1 MKISSKKR
9 KIMVIS
15 KKIETLKLK
24 KMRKN
29 ILFLIIVSMPIFNVF
44 AQLNYGIIQHNLVA
58 VDGDFLPIDTDGDG
72 LHDRLIGYGVEGN
85 SMLKT
90 RVYDFDGVNET
101 FIQTGVLPDVGYG
114 KIIQTN
120 LDGLHGPDLL
130 IIGTPNLNASNQNPF
145 AEIRLD
151 DGNGGYTVSQTL
163 VGLYNVVA
171 DFIDIDNDG
180 DVDLRTSGLDA
191 SSRLRSI
198 IYQNVNGVFTKIIDD
213 IGSNGTNTT
222 LQSNCYVMVNNNDG
236 TFEVLATNGDTHLGG
251 DDFDNAI
258 IEFLLK
264 GFKDETGVDLHKD
277 PMAMQRV
284 REEAEKAKKELST
297 TSEIDVNL
305 MYVTVGASGPLHLN
319 KKITRADLERISHD
333 LVKKSL
339 IPCEKVMKDAKIK
352 KADVD
357 EIILVGGMTRMP
369 LVQKMVEEFFGKKPN
384 TGQNPDEVVSLG
396 AAIQGGVLQGD
407 VQDVLLLDVT
417 PLTLGIETAGGIR
430 TAMIDRN
437 TTVPTN
443 KSQVY
448 STYADNQTS
457 VEIHVL
463 QGERE
468 MAAGNKSLG
477 RFVLDGIPSAPRGV
491 PQIEVSFDIDANGI
505 LSVSAI
511 DKATGKKQDIRIEG
525 SGGLSDEEIEK
536 MKQDAEENAEKD
548 KELKERMEAKNHL
561 DSTIYQAEK
570 TVKEADEMKKDETK
584 KVSEALTAAV
594 ETAKKDLADEEKLV
608 EDLKKSAETLTEALM
623 ALGKKMHELGHTPE
637 AAAGERAADATGE
650 KEIPNKEEE
659 PEIIDADATDK

>member
-130 IIGTPNLNASNQNPF
+130 IIGTPNLNAFNQNPF

-180 DVDLRTSGLDA
+180 DADLRTSGLDA

-222 LQSNCYVMVNNNDG
+222 LQSNCYVMVNNNNG
-236 TFEVLATNGDTHLGG
+236 TFEVLRGVRGLLG
-251 DDFDNAI
+251 DDTILVFNEFGRYILKVSNNNSDIYFVNSDGITESVSSSIPNHTNTNILEHDFNSDGDFDYYVA
-258 IEFLLK
+258 
-264 GFKDETGVDLHKD
+264 GFQSPTNPTAGIYLDTG
-277 PMAMQRV
+277 
-284 REEAEKAKKELST
+284 S
-297 TSEIDVNL
+297 NL
-305 MYVTVGASGPLHLN
+305 MLDPNFIPAERAYGSSVIITIPYQGVTTN
-319 KKITRADLERISHD
+319 
-333 LVKKSL
+333 
-339 IPCEKVMKDAKIK
+339 
-352 KADVD
+352 
-357 EIILVGGMTRMP
+357 ILLT
-369 LVQKMVEEFFGKKPN
+369 
-384 TGQNPDEVVSLG
+384 TGSYGLG
-396 AAIQGGVLQGD
+396 AY
-407 VQDVLLLDVT
+407 QDTLLTEMYALEES
-417 PLTLGIETAGGIR
+417 TLGITDINNSSDDIYFYPNPA
-430 TAMIDRN
+430 
-437 TTVPTN
+437 TT
-443 KSQVY
+443 
-448 STYADNQTS
+448 
-457 VEIHVL
+457 EIHL
-463 QGERE
+463 
-468 MAAGNKSLG
+468 
-477 RFVLDGIPSAPRGV
+477 
-491 PQIEVSFDIDANGI
+491 I
-505 LSVSAI
+505 LP
-511 DKATGKKQDIRIEG
+511 
-525 SGGLSDEEIEK
+525 EEI
-536 MKQDAEENAEKD
+536 N
-548 KELKERMEAKNHL
+548 LKEVVIYNFLGKIVRRYDKN
-561 DSTIYQAEK
+561 Q
-570 TVKEADEMKKDETK
+570 
-584 KVSEALTAAV
+584 LTQN
-594 ETAKKDLADEEKLV
+594 TSLLLPDLASGMYALHMVTNNKVVSKKL
-608 EDLKKSAETLTEALM
+608 
-623 ALGKKMHELGHTPE
+623 
-637 AAAGERAADATGE
+637 
-650 KEIPNKEEE
+650 
-659 PEIIDADATDK
+659 IIR